1 MRLRGMVKRYNDG
14 WEGGYMMCLCAY
26 VCVCVQRRD
35 GFCGG
40 GRIEM
45 CGVRVKTP
53 LALIWN
59 SCTKETTPVTRGT
72 RRRVE
77 LRPHVFIWS
86 FFNLF
91 VSLSLTLVSLSVCLS
106 IFRSLQHGLLRLSL
120 FFFYGPSA
128 TTTSLRSHVKRK
140 QSSYPRGALYNIM
153 CTIGIML
160 RYYYLTADGLK
171 GSQIDKKADY
181 ALYTLYANV
190 RQPYWNPTDVIHN
203 TAALRKV
210 NRSRQV
216 SNTILVWWKTSENKI
231 YSYVIGSTVYI

>member
-1 MRLRGMVKRYNDG
+1 MCVCTAKRWFLRGRTG
-14 WEGGYMMCLCAY
+14 
-26 VCVCVQRRD
+26 
-35 GFCGG
+35 
-40 GRIEM
+40 IEK

-53 LALIWN
+53 LALIRN

-91 VSLSLTLVSLSVCLS
+91 VSLSLSYSLLYLCPPVCLS
-106 IFRSLQHGLLRLSL
+106 LVLSDTVFSPSVTIY
-120 FFFYGPSA
+120 FFNGSSA

-140 QSSYPRGALYNIM
+140 QSSYTRGALYNIV

-171 GSQIDKKADY
+171 GSQIDIKADY
-181 ALYTLYANV
+181 DVRIILYCT
-190 RQPYWNPTDVIHN
+190 QTF
-203 TAALRKV
+203 V
-210 NRSRQV
+210 NRIEIAPS
-216 SNTILVWWKTSENKI
+216 
-231 YSYVIGSTVYI
+231 